1 MDPTT
6 PATPLD
12 RGEPDPGPGRRL
24 NDLDKPRW
32 GDQLGH
38 FDHDAAVRAA
48 MAMFAEEERML
59 QLIEDDPAIIPAS
72 LRFYTVD
79 ETTAREI
86 VAAGKD
92 ATIVS
97 NVAIAQSERDQP

>member
-1 MDPTT
+1 
-6 PATPLD
+6 
-12 RGEPDPGPGRRL
+12 
-24 NDLDKPRW
+24 
-32 GDQLGH
+32 
-38 FDHDAAVRAA
+38 